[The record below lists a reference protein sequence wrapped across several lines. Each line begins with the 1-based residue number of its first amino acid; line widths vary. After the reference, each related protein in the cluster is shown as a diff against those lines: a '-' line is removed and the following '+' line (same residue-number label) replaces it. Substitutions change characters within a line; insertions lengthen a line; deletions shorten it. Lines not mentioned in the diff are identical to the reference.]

1 MRLGTVRATGEATE
15 TRGRGSA
22 SGRGRGSHGTGC
34 AFATPQNARR
44 CIHVDASTCIS
55 TMERGAHQ
63 GMVREGGPAEDTAR
77 AVEARGR
84 DIAGICQAVAA
95 P

>member
-44 CIHVDASTCIS
+44 CIHVDASNFIS
-55 TMERGAHQ
+55 TMSRGADH
-63 GMVREGGPAEDTAR
+63 GMVREGGASRGYSLGRGGAR
-77 AVEARGR
+77 A
-84 DIAGICQAVAA
+84 
-95 P
+95 